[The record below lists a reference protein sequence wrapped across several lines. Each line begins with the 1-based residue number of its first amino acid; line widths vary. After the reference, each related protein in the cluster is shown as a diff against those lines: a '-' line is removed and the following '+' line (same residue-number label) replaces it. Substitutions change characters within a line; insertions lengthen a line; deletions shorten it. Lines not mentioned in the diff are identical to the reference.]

1 MKPHGGKK
9 ACEQA
14 LMRQYMDE
22 DEEPEDCRSRRAGV
36 TLPRVYFLER
46 PFIRRRHE

>member
-22 DEEPEDCRSRRAGV
+22 DEEPEDSVAQGGGDITACIFFGAAIYS
-36 TLPRVYFLER
+36 TPS
-46 PFIRRRHE
+46 